1 MKRVAILGSTGS
13 IGKNALRVAQA
24 LRDQVEVVVLAAN
37 SSTELLAE
45 QARTFQCRNLVL
57 SDQSSRNAMEKES
70 LPAGCK
76 VSYGPEALV
85 EAACREDVDMVLCA
99 IVGTAGLLPVIRAIQ
114 AGKEIALASKEVLVM
129 AGSLVMDLVKKHNT
143 KLIPVDSEHSAI
155 FQCLYS
161 LDSSKTA
168 KIILTCSGGPFRNT
182 PVEEMNNA
190 DFTRAVAHPVWSM
203 GQKISVDSASLV
215 NKALEMVEAHFL
227 FDCPEERIDVLIH
240 PQSVIHS
247 MIEFPDG
254 GVLAQLGVPDMRLPI
269 QLAYTWPE
277 RVGGGLEKLSLAK
290 VGRLEFFEVDTVKFP
305 AVTFARN
312 AIREGG
318 TLGCVLNAAN
328 EVAFDRF
335 KAGLIRFGQIPQI
348 IEKTMLAHNNCKEMS
363 MSLEGILE
371 ADNWARAYASE
382 LNV

>member
-1 MKRVAILGSTGS
+1 MKRIAILGSTGS
-13 IGKNALRVAQA
+13 IGRNALRVAEA
-24 LRDQVEVVVLAAN
+24 LRDQVEVVALAAN
-37 SSTELLAE
+37 SSTALLAE
-45 QARTFQCRNLVL
+45 QARTFHCRNLVL
-57 SDQSSRNAMEKES
+57 SDVSKRAEMEKES
-70 LPAGCK
+70 LEPGCK
-76 VSYGPEALV
+76 VSYGPEALI
-85 EAACREDVDMVLCA
+85 EAACAENVDMVLCA

-114 AGKEIALASKEVLVM
+114 AGKEIALASKEILVM
-129 AGSLVMDLVKKHNT
+129 AGDLVMDLVKKHHT

-161 LDSSKTA
+161 LDSSKTQ

-182 PVEEMNNA
+182 PLQEMENA
-190 DFTRAVAHPVWSM
+190 SFAQAVAHPVWSM
-203 GQKISVDSASLV
+203 GQKISVDSASLM

-227 FDCPEERIDVLIH
+227 FDCPEEKIDVLIH

-290 VGRLEFFEVDTVKFP
+290 VGRLEFFDVDLQRFP
-305 AVTFARN
+305 APGFARA

-318 TLGCVLNAAN
+318 TLACVMNAAN
-328 EVAFDRF
+328 EAAFDRF
-335 KAGLIRFGQIPQI
+335 KAEKIRFGQIPQI
-348 IEKTMLAHNNCKEMS
+348 IEKTMLAHKNCKEN
-363 MSLEGILE
+363 SLEAILE
-371 ADNWARAYASE
+371 ADQWARRYAAE
-382 LNV
+382 LNL